1 MNNWAIILPIAS
13 GLLIYGL
20 RMAELGT
27 KREIV
32 PGPVR
37 ETATLR
43 LFILAGALMLAGAI
57 VEFLWRGGTWHGPA
71 FLAGWVLA
79 LASIALRRRAIAA
92 LGHFWSLHVEIR
104 PNHQFVRSG
113 PFRWLRHP
121 TYLSMFLELF
131 AGALFLNAPGALA
144 ISLLIFVPTL
154 LWRLRLEEA
163 ALVEKFGDAYRAY
176 QSNTPALFPYKW
188 PTIK

>member
-43 LFILAGALMLAGAI
+43 LFILAGALI
-57 VEFLWRGGTWHGPA
+57 
-71 FLAGWVLA
+71 
-79 LASIALRRRAIAA
+79 
-92 LGHFWSLHVEIR
+92 
-104 PNHQFVRSG
+104 
-113 PFRWLRHP
+113 
-121 TYLSMFLELF
+121 
-131 AGALFLNAPGALA
+131 
-144 ISLLIFVPTL
+144 
-154 LWRLRLEEA
+154 
-163 ALVEKFGDAYRAY
+163 EKFGDAYRAY